1 MVSEA
6 FIIDK
11 QPLAG
16 GKFSTWLFLLAE
28 NGFRISLKY
37 VPRAIYITLLSAI
50 TAPFRIIEEK
60 KYKAKIMKQEPQPI
74 FIIGHFRSGTTY
86 LHYLMSHDANMSYV
100 STFETMVPSNFL
112 FFSQFFKKLLS
123 SSLPET
129 RPMDSVRMAPDY
141 PYEEEYGVANLSPY
155 SFYHGWYFPKKMREY
170 FDKYVL
176 FKDKK
181 IAEKWKQVYSYLLK
195 KVVYKEGKERILLK
209 NPPNTARIKELIDL
223 YPDAKFIHIYR
234 NPYEVFF
241 STKKLYEG
249 IMPLFALQ
257 NYDMEEIEENIFY
270 FYKAM
275 YEKFFKEQHLI
286 KEENYIE
293 IKYENFIKSPLKTL
307 EEIYR
312 TLDMPGF
319 EDSKNRFKNYIARQK
334 NYKPRNYKIS
344 KEYKERIY
352 EHWKVTIDKWG
363 Y

>member
-1 MVSEA
+1 M
-6 FIIDK
+6 
-11 QPLAG
+11 
-16 GKFSTWLFLLAE
+16 
-28 NGFRISLKY
+28 
-37 VPRAIYITLLSAI
+37 LSAI
-50 TAPFRIIEEK
+50 TAPFRLIEEK
-60 KYKAKIMKQEPQPI
+60 KYKAKIMEQEPQPI

-86 LHYLMSHDANMSYV
+86 LHYLMSHDVNMSYV
-100 STFETMVPSNFL
+100 STFETTS
-112 FFSQFFKKLLS
+112 
-123 SSLPET
+123 
-129 RPMDSVRMAPDY
+129 
-141 PYEEEYGVANLSPY
+141 LSPY

-181 IAEKWKQVYSYLLK
+181 LAEKWKQVYSYLLK

-209 NPPNTARIKELIDL
+209 NHPNTARIKELIGL

-275 YEKFFKEQHLI
+275 YEKFFREQHLI

-293 IKYENFIKSPLKTL
+293 IRYEDFIKSPLKTSKKYTML
-307 EEIYR
+307 WIYR
-312 TLDMPGF
+312 L
-319 EDSKNRFKNYIARQK
+319 
-334 NYKPRNYKIS
+334 
-344 KEYKERIY
+344 
-352 EHWKVTIDKWG
+352 
-363 Y
+363 